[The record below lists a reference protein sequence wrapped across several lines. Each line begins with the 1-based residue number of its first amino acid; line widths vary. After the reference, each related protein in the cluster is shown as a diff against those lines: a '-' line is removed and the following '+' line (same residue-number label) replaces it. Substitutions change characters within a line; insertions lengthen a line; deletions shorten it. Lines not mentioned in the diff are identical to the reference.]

1 MDEWTLIS
9 CNIVMLLLNLFQ
21 LQSHNRGYFV
31 IVDDWLVWMKFD
43 SRDCMCVIT
52 HWTHGRSAKPD
63 TGAVTSTVRKYIVS
77 WCTRARTPPNI
88 YNIRTSSSISCC
100 YVLLSTLL
108 LWMRPDSHLNGWSN
122 NIGTTVRIR
131 ETFPSKSMYS
141 TSLFVIVSNTIIQF
155 LREINSFYKTV
166 HVR

>member
-9 CNIVMLLLNLFQ
+9 CNIVMLLLTLFQ
-21 LQSHNRGYFV
+21 LQPHNRGYFV

-43 SRDCMCVIT
+43 SRDCVCVIT
-52 HWTHGRSAKPD
+52 LDVGTHGRSAKPD
-63 TGAVTSTVRKYIVS
+63 TGAVTSTVRKYLVS

-88 YNIRTSSSISCC
+88 YNIRTSSSISWC

-108 LWMRPDSHLNGWSN
+108 LRMRPDSHLNVWSN

-141 TSLFVIVSNTIIQF
+141 TSFVIVSNTIIQF
-155 LREINSFYKTV
+155 LKK
-166 HVR
+166 

>member
-1 MDEWTLIS
+1 MDL
-9 CNIVMLLLNLFQ
+9 NI
-21 LQSHNRGYFV
+21 LQYCYV
-31 IVDDWLVWMKFD
+31 IVNFIPTANPQSRLFCNCWRLTRVDEVWQPRLRV
-43 SRDCMCVIT
+43 RDHT
-52 HWTHGRSAKPD
+52 RHWTHGRSAKPD

-88 YNIRTSSSISCC
+88 YNIRTSSSISWC

-108 LWMRPDSHLNGWSN
+108 LRMRPDSHLNVWSN

-155 LREINSFYKTV
+155 LRKINPFYKTV